1 MLSSRQKDFNDLGII
16 GHLSQ
21 AVEDEYMFWNLV
33 VNLRLSPSELDT
45 WTLDEMRK
53 ATALLDMRQDYKSAW
68 NAFYD
73 VGEKK

>member
-33 VNLRLSPSELDT
+33 VNLRLSPSEIET

-73 VGEKK
+73 VEKK

>member
-73 VGEKK
+73 VEKK

>member
-1 MLSSRQKDFNDLGII
+1 
-16 GHLSQ
+16 
-21 AVEDEYMFWNLV
+21 MFWNLV

-73 VGEKK
+73 VEKK

>member
-1 MLSSRQKDFNDLGII
+1 MLTSRQKDFNDLGII

-73 VGEKK
+73 VEKK

>member
-1 MLSSRQKDFNDLGII
+1 MLTSRQNDFNDLGLI

-21 AVEDEYMFWNLV
+21 AVEDEYIFWNLV

>member
-1 MLSSRQKDFNDLGII
+1 MLSSRQNDFNVLGII

-73 VGEKK
+73 VEKK

>member
-1 MLSSRQKDFNDLGII
+1 MLASREKDFVDLGII

-33 VNLRLSPSELDT
+33 IALRLSPSEIDT

-53 ATALLDMRQDYKSAW
+53 ATALLEMKQDYKSAW

-73 VGEKK
+73 IGERS

>member
-1 MLSSRQKDFNDLGII
+1 MLTSRQKDFNDLGII

-33 VNLRLSPSELDT
+33 VNLRLSPSEIDT

-73 VGEKK
+73 VEKK

>member
-1 MLSSRQKDFNDLGII
+1 MLATRQKDFSELGVI

-21 AVEDEYMFWNLV
+21 DVDDEYIFWNLV
-33 VNLRLSPSELDT
+33 VGLRLSPSEVDT
-45 WTLDEMRK
+45 WTLEEMRK

-73 VGEKK
+73 VGEK

>member
-1 MLSSRQKDFNDLGII
+1 M
-16 GHLSQ
+16 
-21 AVEDEYMFWNLV
+21 
-33 VNLRLSPSELDT
+33 NLRLSPSELDT